1 MIAQQSPHTNAPNEI
16 PSSGAQI
23 IPFVPRE
30 QLALEHAHWLTIA
43 QQFVPQAD
51 RDELFETVASA
62 GVSATT
68 AGHELVSLAPTTF
81 KKHRAELDRYGEPAL
96 WLPIFE
102 DGQLKDFAVFHPRRL
117 DLRRTWSG
125 TKLFHSTGLERAVLD
140 SNYHPQRR
148 ILVHHGPWSFI
159 RSGCEGV
166 LPVNWAG
173 FALWVKAQAQDIRCT
188 DDTEARRVRRELTLA
203 LKLPEIFVI
212 EEQG

>member
-1 MIAQQSPHTNAPNEI
+1 MIAQQSDQTNAPNEI
-16 PSSGAQI
+16 ATSGAQI

-43 QQFVPQAD
+43 QQLVPQAD
-51 RDELFETVASA
+51 RDELFETLASS
-62 GVSATT
+62 GVSTTT
-68 AGHELVSLAPTTF
+68 AGHELVSIAPTTF
-81 KKHRAELDRYGEPAL
+81 KKHRAELDRFGEPAF

-102 DGQLKDFAVFHPRRL
+102 DGLLKDFGVFSPRRL

-125 TKLFHSTGLERAVLD
+125 TKLFHSVGLERAMWD
-140 SNYHPQRR
+140 ANYHPQRR
-148 ILVHHGPWSFI
+148 ILAHHGPWSFI

-166 LPVNWAG
+166 LPVNWPG
-173 FALWVKAQAQDIRCT
+173 FSLWVKAQGQNIRCL
-188 DDTEARRVRRELTLA
+188 DETEALRLRRELTVS